1 MAPLRR
7 RTSNVLM
14 SAVAATTVVALILG
28 GVALVYRPEARL
40 PALAVWVFL
49 AVGVQ
54 RLEGSRFSR
63 ESALF
68 AGAFTLP
75 LVLVGL
81 AAYELRTR
89 WAISTDICFLILAC
103 VVVLFGAVFV
113 RALIASGSA
122 DYPYDD

>member
-14 SAVAATTVVALILG
+14 LAVAATTIVALVFG
-28 GVALVYRPEARL
+28 GMALVYRPEARL
-40 PALAVWVFL
+40 PALAVWGFL
-49 AVGVQ
+49 AVGMQ

-81 AAYELRTR
+81 AAYEMRTR
-89 WAISTDICFLILAC
+89 WAISTDLCFLLIAG

-113 RALIASGSA
+113 RAMIASGSA